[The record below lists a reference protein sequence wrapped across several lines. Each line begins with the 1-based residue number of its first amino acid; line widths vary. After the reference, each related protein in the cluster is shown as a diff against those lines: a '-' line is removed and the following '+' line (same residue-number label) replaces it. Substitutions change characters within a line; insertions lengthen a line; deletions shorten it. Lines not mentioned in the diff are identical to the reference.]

1 MSSAAMR
8 EAEQEAKDLRAELM
22 NLERKLQEGLAE
34 AGLLQTQ
41 QDRAQEGA
49 NRQSRVR
56 SMNAEQQ
63 EDLESRMRTEMQE
76 VEALEDKIKA
86 IDTEIQDAQDRLRET
101 EGELEGLIE
110 ERHAA
115 VFTIRRIKMR
125 QVKANEELAHYK
137 DMRGVI
143 SAEARHYK
151 AQFRARRV
159 GREELL
165 DRLGLYAQ
173 EKAAKESRLKV
184 VEAVLQKDR
193 PGASQG
199 TAESSNAGPWS
210 SGPPTS
216 SEGPDQAR
224 GPTRKKGQSYTGRIY
239 LEIPY
244 CDKDEAKALGA
255 QWEPRRK
262 TWHAQSQDIRRKL
275 HRWPEAETEGRN

>member
-110 ERHAA
+110 ERHAT

-125 QVKANEELAHYK
+125 QVKANEELAHHK

-199 TAESSNAGPWS
+199 TAEASNA
-210 SGPPTS
+210 GPPTS

-224 GPTRKKGQSYTGRIY
+224 GSTRKKGQSYTGRIY
-239 LEIPY
+239 LEVPY

-262 TWHAQSQDIRRKL
+262 KWYAQSQDIRERL
-275 HRWPEAETEGRN
+275 RQWPDAEPEVQG